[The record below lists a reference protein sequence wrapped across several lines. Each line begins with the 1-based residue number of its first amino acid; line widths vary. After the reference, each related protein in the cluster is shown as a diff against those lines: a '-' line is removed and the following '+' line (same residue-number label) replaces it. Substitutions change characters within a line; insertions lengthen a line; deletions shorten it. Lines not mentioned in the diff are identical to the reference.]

1 MAVLRSKQLDLNR
14 LKELCQPR
22 KVEGPVLSPLKPK
35 PILTEA
41 QIQRQ
46 NDSIKRLSKGYKK
59 PAAES
64 QMVALSLK
72 MKINK
77 DKKLKEEKESRKR
90 QNQNNGKVLAITANG
105 EPQNKQKTIKAQPMK
120 APQAKVAKPRNP
132 PTLSTRQR
140 SEHKLKTQLQLKDDL
155 IKQ

>member
-1 MAVLRSKQLDLNR
+1 VTRVKELKNKKIEELKLKEEEKRAMAVLRSKQLDLNR

-64 QMVALSLK
+64 
-72 MKINK
+72 
-77 DKKLKEEKESRKR
+77 
-90 QNQNNGKVLAITANG
+90 
-105 EPQNKQKTIKAQPMK
+105 
-120 APQAKVAKPRNP
+120 
-132 PTLSTRQR
+132 
-140 SEHKLKTQLQLKDDL
+140 
-155 IKQ
+155 